1 MYLTSINEHASDLVK
16 VVNVN
21 GSSQHPTDQKGNTW
35 KDHWIQGT
43 GKLWPS
49 ECCACGK
56 KTTLVGAHV
65 HLLNADR
72 KQYIV
77 PLCQKCN
84 KRDDAFIVNKKFLVE
99 VNID

>member
-43 GKLWPS
+43 GKRWPS

-56 KTTLVGAHV
+56 KQRLSVRTSI
-65 HLLNADR
+65 
-72 KQYIV
+72 Y
-77 PLCQKCN
+77 
-84 KRDDAFIVNKKFLVE
+84 
-99 VNID
+99 